1 MARAP
6 AAAAPVVAEEPV
18 PAADVAADIALEEEA
33 AGGGAAVVVA
43 TILRNADGSYTL
55 ETGAGPEAMDSAV
68 MGATP
73 DAEAPAA
80 TGQTFSPDESG
91 IGELM
96 TAVLDLVDPEN
107 AGGAQAKAAFDEGF
121 NGPAP
126 APPVV

>member
-6 AAAAPVVAEEPV
+6 AAAAPEVVVEE

-33 AGGGAAVVVA
+33 AGGGEAVVVA

-55 ETGAGPEAMDSAV
+55 QTGAGPEAMDSAA

-80 TGQTFSPDESG
+80 TGQTFTPDEDG
-91 IGELM
+91 IGQLM
-96 TAVLDLVDPEN
+96 TAVHELIDPDME
-107 AGGAQAKAAFDEGF
+107 GGAQAKAAFNEGF
-121 NGPAP
+121 SGPAP
-126 APPVV
+126 APPAA